1 MSYVPPRRRS
11 DRYKAVLIGSI
22 AAVLTAVVVIWLV
35 VRYASQNPDD
45 VNLARR
51 TFPVG
56 KATRLA
62 EEIDERGPFL
72 FKDPLTSRA
81 GRELYL
87 QHIGDDVKKG
97 WVAIEAYAPDAPRE
111 VRCVLR
117 WTGDGF
123 DDPCSERSFEADG
136 EGLIRYRASV
146 NGAGSVEVDLRSR
159 STG

>member
-1 MSYVPPRRRS
+1 MSYTPPRRRS
-11 DRYKAVLIGSI
+11 ERNKTALVGSI
-22 AAVLTAVVVIWLV
+22 AALVAAVLVIWLV
-35 VRYASQNPDD
+35 VRYASENPDD
-45 VNLARR
+45 VNLAER

-62 EEIDERGPFL
+62 EEIEESGPFL

-117 WTGDGF
+117 WTGDEF
-123 DDPCSERSFEADG
+123 DDPCSDASFDADG
-136 EGLIRYRASV
+136 AGLTTYPAEVDSSGV
-146 NGAGSVEVDLRSR
+146 VEVDLRR
-159 STG
+159 D

>member
-11 DRYKAVLIGSI
+11 DRNKAVVAGSLGAVLAAVLI
-22 AAVLTAVVVIWLV
+22 IWLV
-35 VRYASQNPDD
+35 VRYASENPDD

-56 KATRLA
+56 RATRLA
-62 EEIDERGPFL
+62 EEIEENGPFL

-87 QHIGDDVKKG
+87 QHVGDDVKKG
-97 WVAIEAYAPDAPRE
+97 WVAIEAYAPGAPRE

-117 WTGDGF
+117 WMGDAF
-123 DDPCSERSFEADG
+123 DDPCGDTSFDA
-136 EGLIRYRASV
+136 
-146 NGAGSVEVDLRSR
+146 AGSGLTTYPAKVNTAGVVEVDLRS
-159 STG
+159 S